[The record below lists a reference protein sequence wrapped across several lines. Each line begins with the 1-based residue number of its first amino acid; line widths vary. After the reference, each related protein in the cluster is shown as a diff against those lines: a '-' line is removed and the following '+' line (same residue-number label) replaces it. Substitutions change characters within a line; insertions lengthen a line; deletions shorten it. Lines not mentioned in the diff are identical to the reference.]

1 MNIDFS
7 NQAWQDYL
15 FWQEN
20 DKKTL
25 KKINHLIKDI
35 GRNHYEGLGKPE
47 ALKGSLSG
55 YWSRRIDE
63 CHRIVYR
70 IDNEK
75 IIIVQ
80 CRSHYGDK

>member
-25 KKINHLIKDI
+25 KKINHLIKYI

-55 YWSRRIDE
+55 YWSRHIDE

-80 CRSHYGDK
+80 CRSHYGGK